1 LYTSVMNLPLTTPT
15 LSTPI
20 AAYGIADVSRPMAAA
35 LLGVSV
41 KALNGQIAGGQITAA
56 GRAHKHLAIAEI
68 EALTGRPVTVHDYL
82 TSLTRHHRRT
92 EGQRRD
98 GSPGMSLDARAP

>member
-1 LYTSVMNLPLTTPT
+1 MDLTQTMPT

-41 KALNGQIAGGQITAA
+41 KALNSQIAEGQITAA
-56 GRAHKHLAIAEI
+56 GRSHKHVAIVEI
-68 EALTGRPVTVHDYL
+68 EGLTGKPVTVDNYL
-82 TSLTRHHRRT
+82 NSLTRNRRKGHRPT
-92 EGQRRD
+92 QEVP
-98 GSPGMSLDARAP
+98 SDACRP